1 MVAGTPRGQT
11 IDMLAELERSLIAV
25 SSRLSGGEN
34 KLVRMSLMKLGGEVG
49 RPSAAPASG
58 DHIGGLVVELT
69 PSDERDVRTSELIEA
84 WRTEVQPVAGVD
96 ILTILA
102 AQGGPPGRDVDV
114 RLSGNNVADLK
125 AASLETQE
133 LLKRYPG
140 VSSIEDDLPFGK
152 LETIIEVTPKD
163 GRLVSIRNR
172 LDGRFETRSKVRLR
186 NASRAATK
194 R

>member
-11 IDMLAELERSLIAV
+11 INMLAELERSLIAV

-69 PSDERDVRTSELIEA
+69 PSDEREVRTSELIEA

-125 AASLETQE
+125 AASL
-133 LLKRYPG
+133 KRK
-140 VSSIEDDLPFGK
+140 SC
-152 LETIIEVTPKD
+152 
-163 GRLVSIRNR
+163 
-172 LDGRFETRSKVRLR
+172 
-186 NASRAATK
+186 
-194 R
+194 